1 MILVQVEVQRTW
13 VVAKGAVNQLC
24 SNVWY
29 CIFFFGIVFI
39 SLLSIGLGGLQCICK
54 DIDFKEVFY
63 VGQFFQLYT
72 TELLFLRE
80 KFSVSLIVMLGIP
93 LQILLVTTVVECQS
107 PKKAQIVAVDFTGP
121 AVAIQG
127 DQTMVLGKVS
137 R

>member
-1 MILVQVEVQRTW
+1 M
-13 VVAKGAVNQLC
+13 AKGAVNQLR
-24 SNVWY
+24 SDLRSE
-29 CIFFFGIVFI
+29 ILFLFFYVFI
-39 SLLSIGLGGLQCICK
+39 SLLSIGLGGLQSIYK

-72 TELLFLRE
+72 TERLFLRE

-93 LQILLVTTVVECQS
+93 LQILLVTAVMESQG

-121 AVAIQG
+121 VVAIQG